1 MTALSNREQ
10 FGELMVMPG
19 DWGLPSIDLRCLT
32 VMAYVR
38 FTGAPIQFTN
48 CEGPKSLVENDLP
61 VYVAPGDEQVKGSAQ
76 CIIQYLRSN
85 HITADFDLSPA
96 SCADVIAYGHMLERK
111 ILPGLLYAFWVDK
124 KNYDSFTRPW
134 YAASLPFY
142 YRWFIPLRMQSKAQ
156 GRIFSLFDM
165 ERISEEELESKV
177 YENAKDGLT
186 ILSNKLGDNEYLLG
200 ASPTSLDAIVFGYVA
215 TVAKIPF
222 PNAPLHQHLVNKC
235 PNLIDYMERIINVY
249 FPECA
254 PVSMNGRSNGQQRS
268 GGQNTTAPPP
278 QPAGEF
284 THPLRDKLLFGGL
297 ALVAFAVYALASG
310 LVQVQYERVDDDD
323 DSESSGD
330 TISVEDSGSE

>member
-48 CEGPKSLVENDLP
+48 CQGPKSLVENDLP
-61 VYVAPGDEQVKGSAQ
+61 VYVAPGEERVQGSAQ

-124 KNYDSFTRPW
+124 KNYDAFTRPW

-156 GRIFSLFDM
+156 GRIFSLYDM
-165 ERISEEELESKV
+165 ERISEERARVS
-177 YENAKDGLT
+177 
-186 ILSNKLGDNEYLLG
+186 
-200 ASPTSLDAIVFGYVA
+200 SL
-215 TVAKIPF
+215 
-222 PNAPLHQHLVNKC
+222 
-235 PNLIDYMERIINVY
+235 
-249 FPECA
+249 
-254 PVSMNGRSNGQQRS
+254 
-268 GGQNTTAPPP
+268 
-278 QPAGEF
+278 
-284 THPLRDKLLFGGL
+284 
-297 ALVAFAVYALASG
+297 
-310 LVQVQYERVDDDD
+310 
-323 DSESSGD
+323 
-330 TISVEDSGSE
+330 

>member
-48 CEGPKSLVENDLP
+48 CQGPKSLVENELP
-61 VYVAPGDEQVKGSAQ
+61 VYVAPGGEKVKGSAQ

-134 YAASLPFY
+134 YASSLPFY

-165 ERISEEELESKV
+165 ERISEDELESKV

-249 FPECA
+249 FPESA
-254 PVSMNGRSNGQQRS
+254 TTSSDGRSNGQQRN
-268 GGQNTTAPPP
+268 GGQSVPPP
-278 QPAGEF
+278 PPPAGEF
-284 THPLRDKLLFGGL
+284 YHSLRDKILFGGL
-297 ALVAFAVYALASG
+297 ALVAFAAYAVASG
-310 LVQVQYERVDDDD
+310 LVQFEYEKVEDDDGD
-323 DSESSGD
+323 SSGEA
-330 TISVEDSGSE
+330 ISVEDSGSE